1 MKRTTASPGRSTR
14 TSLDLAE
21 DWAMINLAI
30 GVVALVLGVLVV
42 LFWGSTLGVIVGI
55 VAILVGLGLLF
66 RGYRMRTTPA

>member
-1 MKRTTASPGRSTR
+1 VTRITASLGRSTR
-14 TSLDLAE
+14 TSLDFAE

-42 LFWGSTLGVIVGI
+42 LFWGGTFGVIVGI